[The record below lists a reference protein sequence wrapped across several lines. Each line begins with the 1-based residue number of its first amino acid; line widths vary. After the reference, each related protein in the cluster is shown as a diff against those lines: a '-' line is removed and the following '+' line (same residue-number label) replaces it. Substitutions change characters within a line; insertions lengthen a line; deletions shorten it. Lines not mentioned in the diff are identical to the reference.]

1 MEISQTTRTQTNNH
15 LRFTL
20 RTLRHL
26 TEPEI
31 KKPYYSRISTGVNLR
46 AVLGALTG
54 LGGDETTKGLAL
66 QVISNVMR
74 ESDETSAQ
82 APSPRYDGRGGTDL
96 HLTKTTGVRM
106 GPRITTRAQG
116 LLYRLETETHAIERT
131 IETLYNHSSQHHI
144 AQSTGIRILQTLT
157 PKGYFL
163 SERTPVDRFPLWIHP
178 SSGTY
183 FDTLPDLVYI
193 SIHITYWHSHKE
205 I

>member
-1 MEISQTTRTQTNNH
+1 MGTLYLLSSAEETSGKIQGLGGVETIMSLLPRQFPDEVGREISQITRTQTNNH

-54 LGGDETTKGLAL
+54 LGGDETKKGLAL
-66 QVISNVMR
+66 QVIYNVMR

-82 APSPRYDGRGGTDL
+82 APSPRYDGRGSTDL
-96 HLTKTTGVRM
+96 HLTKTTGARM

-144 AQSTGIRILQTLT
+144 AQSTGIRVL
-157 PKGYFL
+157 
-163 SERTPVDRFPLWIHP
+163 
-178 SSGTY
+178 
-183 FDTLPDLVYI
+183 
-193 SIHITYWHSHKE
+193 
-205 I
+205 